1 MCAFSP
7 SRAPSPSAPPPHTQ
21 VPWSSIMV
29 LPLDQPTL
37 IEGTLITLVRG
48 AICYPTMIEGTL
60 IALVQGDHPLY
71 DKLIRWV
78 FLSCT

>member
-1 MCAFSP
+1 
-7 SRAPSPSAPPPHTQ
+7 
-21 VPWSSIMV
+21 MV
-29 LPLDQPTL
+29 LPLDQPTM